1 MDGFVLQFLIFMI
14 VGAAVT
20 GILLNAMLL
29 IALSKIKTTRTSY
42 FALVKSLIV
51 GNILLPS
58 NFTVIVMTNKFV
70 LYEYLVYVIFLVHLK
85 ISYGV
90 NPSSNPCGY
99 IEMSSR

>member
-51 GNILLPS
+51 GNILLPL

-70 LYEYLVYVIFLVHLK
+70 LYEYLVYVILVHLK